1 MVNFDN
7 NNERIIYEKI
17 YMVLWNVFVMIKARE
32 FKCGLRWCGLSSIMI
47 VLNNLDEDLG
57 C

>member
-1 MVNFDN
+1 VVNFDN